1 MRTMTAILTE
11 IDRLTR
17 EQRGLISLEDKTPLE
32 ENLAKKE
39 DLISSLKLM
48 SNPALDDASRA
59 LLEKISSTEQENVK
73 MAKDEMKR
81 LRGLMKKTQEGM
93 TTVRGYD
100 SFTSSAGATY
110 IDKKK

>member
-1 MRTMTAILTE
+1 MRTITAILTE
-11 IDRLTR
+11 IDRLTK

-48 SNPALDDASRA
+48 SRPALDDADRA
-59 LLEKISSTEQENVK
+59 LLEQISSAERENVQ
-73 MAKDEMKR
+73 AGKDEMKR
-81 LRGLMKKTQEGM
+81 LRGLMKKAQEGM